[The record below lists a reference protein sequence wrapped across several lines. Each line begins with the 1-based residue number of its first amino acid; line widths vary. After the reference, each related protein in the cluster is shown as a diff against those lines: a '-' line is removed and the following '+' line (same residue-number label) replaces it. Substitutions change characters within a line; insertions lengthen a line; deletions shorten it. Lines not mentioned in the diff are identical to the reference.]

1 VQDVCPALPQA
12 PASPAAGLRPPG
24 GSPRTSARRR
34 ITVYAGALG
43 VHDGRERARY
53 PKEATMGYGKKK
65 GGRKG

>member
-1 VQDVCPALPQA
+1 VSGA
-12 PASPAAGLRPPG
+12 PPSPRISSRWPRPPG